1 MAFVLYQCAA
11 TLTFW
16 GIRRK
21 KKNVIQF
28 LVKPG
33 FHNLFKKQLFD
44 KLNVYVNELE
54 KSLRHLILRNSQ
66 VNIDLFSNN
75 HYVLSVSLYEYTYLI
90 QLVVG

>member
-1 MAFVLYQCAA
+1 MCGHPYIL
-11 TLTFW
+11 
-16 GIRRK
+16 GNSSE
-21 KKNVIQF
+21 KKNIIQF

-33 FHNLFKKQLFD
+33 FHNLFKNQLFE

-54 KSLRHLILRNSQ
+54 KSLLHLILRNSQ

-90 QLVVG
+90 QLVVGWLLI